1 VIIGIH
7 HGGVTVVDLEAA
19 VAHLE
24 TLSGWSEVHHVD
36 AWHPLVA
43 GTGAAGAALI
53 AGPNGFLEVLQA
65 REAAVPARRTV
76 AQPGI
81 THLSIQLPD
90 MTAKNGQLTEMGI
103 ERHADPVELG
113 TGFSYLYVRDREH
126 NVVEIEGAGHAPASL
141 GTWFSHVG
149 IATADVDRLRSHY
162 ERLLG
167 RPAVASIRFGGSE
180 ALDRV
185 TALEDVEV
193 TMTWVPAANA
203 NVELLQFHHPATP
216 SPESRPILTPGVGHI
231 CLEVDDVAAAMDH
244 ATESGFRPVHGPTM
258 SRQARVAR
266 VSDPDGNLIELIAFE
281 REDDPLSLRNV
292 ESFTRSRDMDAL
304 LATKAGR

>member
-1 VIIGIH
+1 MIIGIH

-24 TLSGWSEVHHVD
+24 TLSGWSEVHHLD

-43 GTGAAGAALI
+43 GTGAAGAALV

-65 REAAVPARRTV
+65 RETAVPARRTV

-90 MTAKNGQLTEMGI
+90 MAAKNEQLTQMGI
-103 ERHADPVELG
+103 ERHAEPVELG
-113 TGFSYLYVRDREH
+113 TGFSYLYVRDQEH

-141 GTWFSHVG
+141 GTWLSHVG
-149 IATADVDRLRSHY
+149 IATNDVDRLRSHY

-167 RPAVASIRFGGSE
+167 RPAIASVRFGGND

-185 TALEDVEV
+185 TALDDVEV

-203 NVELLQFHHPATP
+203 NIELLQFHHPATP
-216 SPESRPILTPGVGHI
+216 PPESRSILTPGVGHI
-231 CLEVDDVAAAMDH
+231 CLEVDDVAAATDH
-244 ATESGFRPVHGPTM
+244 ATESGFDAVHRPTM
-258 SRQARVAR
+258 SKRASAAR
-266 VSDPDGNLIELIAFE
+266 VSDPDGNLVEFIAFE
-281 REDDPLSLRNV
+281 REDEPLSLRNV
-292 ESFTRSRDMDAL
+292 EAFTRYRDMDAL
-304 LATKAGR
+304 LAGGSGR